1 MARTTNYA
9 KATYTEIIDLQ
20 TVNGKCS
27 IIGIHTPTGN
37 GPYSKLRGFFT
48 QFRKFK
54 YLGIDRMVMC
64 PAANLPVDPLGLTGV
79 QGTTDLMDPRD
90 TLNPILFH
98 GCHGESMSDVI
109 NALFG
114 KHASNTIVDGLQN
127 PSVGYESQSADMG
140 NYPFTQFNYPEVS
153 YYRFLTDPKWRKF
166 GTQSMVNIRKLH
178 PLTWKV
184 ASTTPYLPGGNTAV
198 GVIGNP
204 NINTGVPENGAS
216 ANENGVI
223 RNNLANVYDFPQ
235 GTAVIGGPV
244 RMFSQQFTNGVA
256 PLGWLPTTVTI
267 PTGTGTGSSAA
278 VENVITRLPKL
289 FMGVLVL
296 PPAYNVE
303 QFFRLSIRHTFLFK
317 DFTQSLFPLFGAV
330 SGTENDDSQPVAE
343 SYFNWIDYTDDG
355 SKEVRMVSPI
365 DNGTTLDVLDGKS
378 EVISDSAM

>member
-54 YLGIDRMVMC
+54 YLGIDRMIMC

-109 NALFG
+109 NSLFG
-114 KHASNTIVDGLQN
+114 KHASNTIVDGLTN

-166 GTQSMVNIRKLH
+166 GTQSMVNIRRLH

-198 GVIGNP
+198 GIVGGPTANTAYAVDQPPAPFNILP
-204 NINTGVPENGAS
+204 NVF
-216 ANENGVI
+216 
-223 RNNLANVYDFPQ
+223 DFPQ
-235 GTAVIGGPV
+235 GEDVVGSRV

-256 PLGWLPTTVTI
+256 PLGWLPTTVSI
-267 PTGTGTGSSAA
+267 PEGSGSGSSAA
-278 VENVITRLPKL
+278 VTTAITKLPKL

-317 DFTQSLFPLFGAV
+317 DFTQSLFPLFGSV
-330 SGTENDDSQPVAE
+330 SGTDADDSLPVAE
-343 SYFNWIDYTDDG
+343 SYFNWIDYTEDG
-355 SKEVRMVSPI
+355 TSKEVKMISPI